1 MKKQYNKRRK
11 KDSNRNRFIVLFVA
25 IVLVIIAIYYLFF
38 QGHSTTSTGVYATNL
53 TYYPN
58 NSPITQ
64 EGKLVFIYVGA
75 EYCPYCAAERWAI
88 VMALS
93 HFGNWSNLEPIYSA
107 PPQIE
112 PNYPNI
118 PTYTFVNAI
127 YKSDKIVFWE
137 VELYNRY
144 GNVSLQKMNS
154 IEQQLFNTY
163 NPSGGIPFISIG
175 GIYFRI
181 GSGVSP
187 ALFVGLS
194 FQEVQQQIN
203 SKQGPIY
210 QAVYQESQQLTNAI
224 LNVLNIL
231 SGHVILFYDNN
242 FTMHTAFNLNSNKA
256 YE

>member
-1 MKKQYNKRRK
+1 MKKRSIKRK
-11 KDSNRNRFIVLFVA
+11 QSYRNRFILLFIAV
-25 IVLVIIAIYYLFF
+25 ILVIIALYYFLF
-38 QGHSTTSTGVYATNL
+38 QYNNQAGNKGVYVTNL
-53 TYYPN
+53 NYYPN
-58 NSPITQ
+58 NSIITQ
-64 EGKLVFIYVGA
+64 DGKLVFIYIGA
-75 EYCPYCAAERWAI
+75 EYCPFCAAERWAI

-93 HFGNWSNLEPIYSA
+93 HFGNWSNLQPIYSA

-127 YKSDKIVFWE
+127 YKSNQIAFWS
-137 VELYNRY
+137 VELTNRY
-144 GNVSLQKMNS
+144 NNVSLQKMNS

-163 NPSGGIPFISIG
+163 DPSGSIPFISVG

-194 FQEVQQQIN
+194 FQDVLQQIN

-210 QAVYQESQQLTNAI
+210 QTVFQESQQLTNAI
-224 LNVLNIL
+224 LNALNIL
-231 SGHVILFYDNN
+231 AGHVTLVYGNFNNNSILI
-242 FTMHTAFNLNSNKA
+242 LNKIDG
-256 YE
+256 